1 MVRKATES
9 KHFDDYVSLK
19 KYKNLSVGHTKD
31 VSTKKK
37 GFKFGYEGG
46 ENNLREQVYSW
57 EYKIV
62 LPSKWY

>member
-46 ENNLREQVYSW
+46 ENNLREQVYS
-57 EYKIV
+57 
-62 LPSKWY
+62 